1 MVKAESGRIDT
12 DESAATTC
20 IVCGYDLRAQPPE
33 GKCPECGTDVE
44 RSLHGDW
51 LRYADRSWVQ
61 TVARGLGWTWWG
73 VFILVLAITLAT
85 GTLLVGLVLTAAVG
99 FELPDAAVGIVMT
112 LLGFV
117 TIADLLVISLGLWW
131 LTAPEPRAAAAP
143 LRPLLLRTLTSVA
156 LPVIFLGSALAQWW
170 TFTLAWPAWV
180 LNITDALAALLIGA
194 QVWLFIEHLRQIE
207 RRCRG
212 FEPARDRLLKKYRR
226 QTVGVAISMVILS
239 VGMFLIIGR
248 SFGVALL
255 YLAWIAAHSLTAETR
270 KRIRLELAVLESSPS
285 GNRA

>member
-1 MVKAESGRIDT
+1 MNAKADSLA
-12 DESAATTC
+12 SAGPEATC
-20 IVCGYDLRAQPPE
+20 IVCGYDLRAQPPQ

-51 LRYADRSWVQ
+51 LRFAERSWVR
-61 TVARGLGWTWWG
+61 TVSRGLAWTWWG

-99 FELPDAAVGIVMT
+99 FELPDATLGVLTSLVG
-112 LLGFV
+112 LV
-117 TIADLLVISLGLWW
+117 TIGDLLVISLGLWW
-131 LTAPEPRAAAAP
+131 LTAPEPRTAAEP

-170 TFTLAWPAWV
+170 TLTLAWPAWV

-194 QVWLFIEHLRQIE
+194 QVWLLIEHLRQIE

-248 SFGVALL
+248 SFGIGLL
-255 YLAWIAAHSLTAETR
+255 YLAWIAALGLTGETR
-270 KRIRLELAVLESSPS
+270 KRIRLELAVSP
-285 GNRA
+285 GTEHGGQPP